1 MIELVMQK
9 PFFPRKKGE
18 KEKNKNKTQ
27 KKTLLTLTISAPK
40 SHTTFPT
47 NDCSRAQ
54 VLTAYDS
61 NVAKICPKVYEI

>member
-1 MIELVMQK
+1 MIKLVMQK

-18 KEKNKNKTQ
+18 KKNEKKNNKKH
-27 KKTLLTLTISAPK
+27 LPTLTISSPK
-40 SHTTFPT
+40 SRTTFPT

-54 VLTAYDS
+54 MLTAYDS